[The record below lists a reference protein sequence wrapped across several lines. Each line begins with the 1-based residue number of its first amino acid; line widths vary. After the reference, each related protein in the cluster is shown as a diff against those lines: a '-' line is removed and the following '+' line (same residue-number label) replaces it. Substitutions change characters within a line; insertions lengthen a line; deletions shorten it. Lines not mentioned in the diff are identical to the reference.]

1 MSPQDLLVILPEI
14 IITVSALSILIL
26 DLFLSDEFKRS
37 LAGFSILGIVLAL
50 AANLV
55 IEPTSDIYLQGM
67 IRFDSVAQFLNVIF
81 LVGAGLACFL
91 SADYV
96 VRQGIAKGEYYAL
109 ILLSTLGAMLMG
121 SSNDLIMLFLGL
133 EALSIPLYIL
143 AAFVRKQAGS
153 QESGLKYF
161 LLGSF
166 ASAFFLYGIA
176 MLYGATGTT
185 QLSLI
190 ATGLEN
196 ALTIM
201 PLYIYAGA
209 GLILV
214 GLAFKA
220 SVVPFHMWAPDVYEG
235 APTSA
240 TGFMAV
246 AAKAAAFAA
255 LIRVF
260 GFGLAGYNPESDVL
274 MGFAEFVTIAVGIMA
289 ILTMIYGNV
298 VAIVQTNLKRLLA
311 YSSIAHAGYLLLAIA
326 AMPTQMSAAIDGLL
340 LYLLIYSLMTVGAFG
355 VVIVAEGK
363 GENLSL
369 SDVAGYAVKHPWI
382 AGAMAI
388 FMVSLAGIPPTAGFF
403 GKLFVFRAAID
414 AGQIGLALV
423 GVLASVVSVYY
434 YLRVVYYMY
443 MQPESVERPAYIS
456 GFVVLGIGI
465 AAISM
470 IALGILPAIATDWL
484 PNLQAPSTTL
494 P

>member
-37 LAGFSILGIVLAL
+37 LAGFSFLGIVLAL

-484 PNLQAPSTTL
+484 PNLQGPSTTL